1 MASTKF
7 YLDSRRAKSDTPC
20 ALKISLTHHTKSI
33 LINLG
38 IKLLPSQWD
47 EKKHKIVKHP
57 EATRLNIFINKKKQ
71 DFDRIIFILASEE
84 RLNQMSVLELKEYI
98 LLKSDPEK
106 VAAEERKNK
115 FAYRLR
121 QFAEQKETESTKKMY
136 LHTLSRITQSLK
148 GKNVEDLSFEEMN
161 REWLTKFES
170 YLAKTACKNA
180 RNIHLRNIRAV
191 FNDAIDD
198 EITTAYPFRKFKI
211 RPEATRKRSLS
222 VEDMRTLFN
231 YPVEEYA
238 QIHLDMFKLIF
249 MLIGINAI
257 DLCHLKDIVNGRVEY
272 KRAKT
277 HKLYSIKVEPE
288 ALEIINRY
296 RGKNWLINAMDRYTS
311 HADFTKHVNKALKRI
326 GEMKRVGRGGKKVFN
341 PLFPDISTYWARHS
355 WATIAASLDIPKDTI
370 AHALGHGNNTV
381 TDIYIDFD
389 MNKVDEANRK
399 VLDWVLYNKR

>member
-7 YLDSRRAKSDTPC
+7 YLDCRKGRADSPRV
-20 ALKISLTHHTKSI
+20 LKITVTHHSKPAQIS
-33 LINLG
+33 LDLR
-38 IKLLPSQWD
+38 LLPTQWD
-47 EKKHKIVKHP
+47 EKKQKIIKHP
-57 EATRLNIFINKKKQ
+57 EAQRLNVYINKKKQ
-71 DFDRIIFILASEE
+71 DVDKILLRLASDE
-84 RLNQMSVLELKEYI
+84 RINQMTATELKAYI
-98 LLKSDPEK
+98 VIQMDPEK

-136 LHTLSRITQSLK
+136 LHTLSRITQYLK

-231 YPVEEYA
+231 YPVEDYA

-389 MNKVDEANRK
+389 MKKVDEANRK

>member
-121 QFAEQKETESTKKMY
+121 QFAEQKETESTKKC
-136 LHTLSRITQSLK
+136 I
-148 GKNVEDLSFEEMN
+148 F
-161 REWLTKFES
+161 
-170 YLAKTACKNA
+170 
-180 RNIHLRNIRAV
+180 
-191 FNDAIDD
+191 
-198 EITTAYPFRKFKI
+198 
-211 RPEATRKRSLS
+211 
-222 VEDMRTLFN
+222 TLFL
-231 YPVEEYA
+231 V
-238 QIHLDMFKLIF
+238 
-249 MLIGINAI
+249 
-257 DLCHLKDIVNGRVEY
+257 
-272 KRAKT
+272 
-277 HKLYSIKVEPE
+277 
-288 ALEIINRY
+288 
-296 RGKNWLINAMDRYTS
+296 
-311 HADFTKHVNKALKRI
+311 
-326 GEMKRVGRGGKKVFN
+326 
-341 PLFPDISTYWARHS
+341 
-355 WATIAASLDIPKDTI
+355 
-370 AHALGHGNNTV
+370 
-381 TDIYIDFD
+381 
-389 MNKVDEANRK
+389 
-399 VLDWVLYNKR
+399 